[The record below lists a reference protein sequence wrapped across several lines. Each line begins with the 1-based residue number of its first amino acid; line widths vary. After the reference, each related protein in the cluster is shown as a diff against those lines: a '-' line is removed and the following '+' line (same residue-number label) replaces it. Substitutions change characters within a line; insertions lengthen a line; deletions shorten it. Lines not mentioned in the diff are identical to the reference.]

1 MSRSKRGANRET
13 GFTNIHLGERDRVDC
28 EDVEFAVSDWLTD
41 IRANP
46 RPAINAEPAR
56 AHALGFRF
64 PVFAQDYAC
73 HACETSLPPAS
84 HVQSVWHGFSDS
96 GSAPTCY
103 GKRRITCSFRLE
115 VVTKPTAGSSRSH
128 HELVLNTCGRNKS
141 LLPSSLSITLP
152 SSLRVLLHS
161 HALNSLNA
169 RAYFIIRDIV
179 EWRKFT
185 YTNH

>member
-1 MSRSKRGANRET
+1 MGRSKTRANRET
-13 GFTNIHLGERDRVDC
+13 GFTNIHLDERDRMDC

-84 HVQSVWHGFSDS
+84 HVQSVRRGFSDS

-103 GKRRITCSFRLE
+103 AENVGLFLPAHFVPKWLPNRQPVRL
-115 VVTKPTAGSSRSH
+115 VPTD
-128 HELVLNTCGRNKS
+128 ELVLNARGRNKS

-152 SSLRVLLHS
+152 SSLRVLLS
-161 HALNSLNA
+161 HALNSRIKCA
-169 RAYFIIRDIV
+169 RVLYYSR
-179 EWRKFT
+179 
-185 YTNH
+185 